1 MALNSSRILVSG
13 VSGSIGAALL
23 PSLKARGYNISR
35 LVRGPVSGEG
45 QISWNPEAP
54 LSPESVSGY
63 EAVIHLAGESIGG
76 RWTDAKKKRIRES
89 RVQGT
94 RHLAEA
100 LSKTKDRPRVLIT
113 ASAIGYYGNREDEVL
128 REESPPGQGFL
139 PEVCREWEA
148 ASQPAAQAWIRTV
161 HMRTGLVLS
170 PQGGALQKMLPPFR
184 LGLAGNMGSGR
195 QWWSWIDVQDW
206 VGAVHHILKTDLL
219 QGPVNI
225 VSPQPVTNAEFTKT
239 LASVLSRP
247 AFFPMP
253 AVAARLV
260 FGQMADELLLASQRV
275 EPKKLVASGY
285 PFQYSDLR
293 KSLAAILKR

>member
-35 LVRGPVSGEG
+35 LVRGPGSGEG

-76 RWTDAKKKRIRES
+76 RWTDAKKKRILES

-100 LSKTKDRPRVLIT
+100 LAKTKDRPRVLIT
-113 ASAIGYYGNREDEVL
+113 ASAIGYYGDREDEVL

-139 PEVCREWEA
+139 PDVCREWEA

-253 AVAARLV
+253 AFAARLV

-275 EPKKLVASGY
+275 EPKKLLASGY